1 MHQWKFL
8 QPLDTM
14 KRICRQELVDQLDS
28 IIEEIDT
35 KDVGMIIQD
44 FQGNDEFV
52 ICPAR
57 WVEYGFDSNFGCIL
71 ISAIRYALPRAT
83 SMPSIVA
90 DFTRNHLKILDNN
103 TIQVAIDNIDQELS
117 INNAPRSEVWISLKH
132 DLQQQLANRKE
143 VSLQNV
149 GETSL

>member
-1 MHQWKFL
+1 MHQWKYL
-8 QPLDTM
+8 QTLDTM

-35 KDVGMIIQD
+35 DDVGMIIQD

-57 WVEYGFDSNFGCIL
+57 WIEYGFDSNFGCIL
-71 ISAIRYALPRAT
+71 ISAIRYALPRDT

-90 DFTRNHLKILDNN
+90 DFTRNHLKILNSN
-103 TIQVAIDNIDQELS
+103 TIQAAIDNIDQELS

-132 DLQQQLANRKE
+132 DLLQQLTNRNE